1 MTSGGIDENDVG
13 IQCRRNRQSEISE
26 IRQNWR
32 MEREKRKEKK
42 DESFIKARLYDEQKK
57 GQIGIS

>member
-1 MTSGGIDENDVG
+1 MTSGVLDENDVG

-32 MEREKRKEKK
+32 MEREKDKRDKTKEKRKEKK
-42 DESFIKARLYDEQKK
+42 RWHK
-57 GQIGIS
+57 